1 MTVRPL
7 GSMYFSYLI
16 SGSFSFCALGWE
28 LVWAAAL
35 RKAMLKRRARGLRV
49 NLIGRAGLLGKVE
62 NAH

>member
-1 MTVRPL
+1 
-7 GSMYFSYLI
+7 LI
-16 SGSFSFCALGWE
+16 SGSLSFCALGWE